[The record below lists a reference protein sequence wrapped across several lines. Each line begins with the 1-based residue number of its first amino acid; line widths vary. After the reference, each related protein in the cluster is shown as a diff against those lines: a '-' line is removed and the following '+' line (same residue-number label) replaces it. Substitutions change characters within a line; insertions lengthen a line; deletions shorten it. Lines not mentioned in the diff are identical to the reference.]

1 MFLSC
6 LTFVEQNQKLRD
18 MKKNNEWLEK
28 SLLTMTG
35 ADLLNLLR
43 QVISNEHNDKSLMA
57 NANDKYMEVPQFV
70 TGAKS
75 LASVLGVSVSTINR
89 MLADG
94 KIDSGCYQ
102 SGKVLIFNVSEV
114 LKCLRRDKK
123 K

>member
-1 MFLSC
+1 
-6 LTFVEQNQKLRD
+6 
-18 MKKNNEWLEK
+18 MKSNNELLEK
-28 SLLTMTG
+28 SVLTMTG

-43 QVISNEHNDKSLMA
+43 QVISKEHDTESLITKA
-57 NANDKYMEVPQFV
+57 NNQYMEVPQFV

-102 SGKVLIFNVSEV
+102 SGKVLIFNVREV
-114 LKCLRRDKK
+114 LECLRRDKNSK
-123 K
+123 